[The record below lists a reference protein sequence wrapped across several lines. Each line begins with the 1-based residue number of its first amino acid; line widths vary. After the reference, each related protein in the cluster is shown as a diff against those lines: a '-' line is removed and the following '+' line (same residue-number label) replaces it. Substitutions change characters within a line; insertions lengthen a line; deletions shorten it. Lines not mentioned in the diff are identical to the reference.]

1 MSDTLELKGALKV
14 LGQTQEFDS
23 GFKKRELVI
32 TTEGDYPQDVKL
44 EVVKDKCD
52 LLDKLSL
59 GQVIKVGF
67 NVRGNE
73 YNGKYYVNLQAW
85 KIEAVG
91 SAPQQQY
98 QAPPQQRQQSAGT
111 MQSSVDDGDEIPF
124 APVQF

>member
-1 MSDTLELKGALKV
+1 MSDTFELKGALKV
-14 LGQTQEFDS
+14 LGQTQEFS
-23 GFKKRELVI
+23 GGFKKRELVI
-32 TTEGDYPQDVKL
+32 TTEGDYPQDIKL

-59 GQVIKVGF
+59 GQTIKVGF

-91 SAPQQQY
+91 SAPQQS
-98 QAPPQQRQQSAGT
+98 QADS
-111 MQSSVDDGDEIPF
+111 GDEIDF
-124 APVQF
+124 

>member
-14 LGQTQEFDS
+14 LGETQEFS
-23 GFKKRELVI
+23 GGFRKRELVI

-44 EVVKDKCD
+44 EVVKDKCE
-52 LLDKLSL
+52 LLDRLSL
-59 GQVIKVGF
+59 GQTIKVGF

-91 SAPQQQY
+91 SAPQQQ
-98 QAPPQQRQQSAGT
+98 ADA
-111 MQSSVDDGDEIPF
+111 GDEIPF
-124 APVQF
+124 

>member
-14 LGQTQEFDS
+14 LGETQEFS
-23 GFKKRELVI
+23 GGFRKRELVI

-59 GQVIKVGF
+59 GQTIKVGF
-67 NVRGNE
+67 NIRGNE
-73 YNGKYYVNLQAW
+73 YNNRYYVNLVAW

-91 SAPQQQY
+91 SAPQQ
-98 QAPPQQRQQSAGT
+98 SAGT
-111 MQSSVDDGDEIPF
+111 MQNSVDDGDDIPF
-124 APVQF
+124 APIQF